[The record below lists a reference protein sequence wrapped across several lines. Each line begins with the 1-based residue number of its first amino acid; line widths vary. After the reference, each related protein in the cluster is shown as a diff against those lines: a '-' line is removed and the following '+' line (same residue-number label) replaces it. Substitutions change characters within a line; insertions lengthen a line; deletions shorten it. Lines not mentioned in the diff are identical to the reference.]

1 MPRLP
6 PWRARA
12 SAGRGKPYAG
22 LCAPKPLVAA
32 AGSFAQVAFG
42 FPSRAPSV
50 VEGGVPLVSVVRVAV
65 ATLLRA
71 TRRSG
76 CLVEC
81 CVGPR
86 RCLRCSLS
94 RSRNGAPR
102 KARPGDGRER
112 CGWSAG
118 VQVVLATAPRPARAG
133 VGAAV
138 TPPHNRWTGRNVAA
152 ESFPTVRR
160 GRCCGTSG
168 STIFFTLHRSN
179 TTQPVTAR
187 QSVSASEIIVRAATR
202 VARDARGEA
211 SQEQSSAGGQSWRLC
226 VVVGVSF
233 RRRVVSCP
241 PALPTPAV
249 DAQAP
254 STPTGHEPGGL
265 EGCHRLCSSSCM
277 HARCARHA
285 AAPASLARSLH
296 GTACP
301 LPRVVSPR
309 ACVAFPAGHHK
320 HRFRGQPGTHTQPTR
335 PR

>member
-1 MPRLP
+1 MRAHQRGGQTVCGSVCPEAPR
-6 PWRARA
+6 RRC
-12 SAGRGKPYAG
+12 RV
-22 LCAPKPLVAA
+22 LCP
-32 AGSFAQVAFG
+32 GG
-42 FPSRAPSV
+42 FRLPSRAPSV

-65 ATLLRA
+65 VTLLRA

-138 TPPHNRWTGRNVAA
+138 TPPHNSWTGRNVAA

-179 TTQPVTAR
+179 TTQPVT
-187 QSVSASEIIVRAATR
+187 VSAS
-202 VARDARGEA
+202 
-211 SQEQSSAGGQSWRLC
+211 Q
-226 VVVGVSF
+226 
-233 RRRVVSCP
+233 
-241 PALPTPAV
+241 
-249 DAQAP
+249 
-254 STPTGHEPGGL
+254 
-265 EGCHRLCSSSCM
+265 
-277 HARCARHA
+277 
-285 AAPASLARSLH
+285 
-296 GTACP
+296 
-301 LPRVVSPR
+301 
-309 ACVAFPAGHHK
+309 
-320 HRFRGQPGTHTQPTR
+320 
-335 PR
+335 

>member
-1 MPRLP
+1 MWLV
-6 PWRARA
+6 
-12 SAGRGKPYAG
+12 GRGTGSPRDRTTTGTSRRGSSRHTPAQ
-22 LCAPKPLVAA
+22 PLDRTQRC
-32 AGSFAQVAFG
+32 G
-42 FPSRAPSV
+42 
-50 VEGGVPLVSVVRVAV
+50 RVISNRQARS
-65 ATLLRA
+65 LLRHI
-71 TRRSG
+71 R
-76 CLVEC
+76 L
-81 CVGPR
+81 
-86 RCLRCSLS
+86 
-94 RSRNGAPR
+94 
-102 KARPGDGRER
+102 
-112 CGWSAG
+112 
-118 VQVVLATAPRPARAG
+118 
-133 VGAAV
+133 
-138 TPPHNRWTGRNVAA
+138 HY
-152 ESFPTVRR
+152 
-160 GRCCGTSG
+160 
-168 STIFFTLHRSN
+168 FFTLHRSN

-211 SQEQSSAGGQSWRLC
+211 SQEQSSAGGQSWGLC